1 MEPELSSIVPQ
12 PPNKSRIWTI
22 WKVAIILCI
31 VTGLEFAVA
40 LQLPEIFKPFKIW
53 LFVGMTFIKAGY
65 IIGEFMHLAH
75 EKKTLMWTIMLPCVF
90 VLWLIAALFIQAD
103 PIYNAIYY

>member
-1 MEPELSSIVPQ
+1 MEPELSSVVPQ
-12 PPNKSRIWTI
+12 PPNKNRIWTI
-22 WKVAIILCI
+22 WKVAIILGI

-40 LQLPEIFKPFKIW
+40 LQLPETFKPFKIW

-65 IIGEFMHLAH
+65 IVGEFMHLAH
-75 EKKTLMWTIMLPCVF
+75 EKKTLMWTIILPCVF

-103 PIYNAIYY
+103 AIYNAIYY